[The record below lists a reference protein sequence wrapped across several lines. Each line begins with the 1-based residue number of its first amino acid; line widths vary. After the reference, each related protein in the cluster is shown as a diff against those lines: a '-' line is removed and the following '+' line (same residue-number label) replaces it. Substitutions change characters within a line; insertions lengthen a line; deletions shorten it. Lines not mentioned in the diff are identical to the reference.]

1 MLLSQ
6 KNDAHPIWFNDW
18 RTGQGPLFP
27 RGPRGP
33 NSWISAEK
41 NLMAAD
47 NFLQKQQKQRGR
59 PFEKG
64 RSGNPAGRP
73 RGSRNRSALVAQ
85 ALLEGEAEALTR
97 KAVELALGG
106 DPAALRLCLDRL
118 IAPHRERL
126 VAFALPRM
134 REPADL
140 AAAMEAMYAAVA
152 QGVLAPA
159 EAAELAKVVDTFAKA
174 IEMRDF
180 NSRLTALEKEYAEE
194 A

>member
-1 MLLSQ
+1 LRRGAPAIPPAVRADL
-6 KNDAHPIWFNDW
+6 A
-18 RTGQGPLFP
+18 TGRRWLP
-27 RGPRGP
+27 RRC
-33 NSWISAEK
+33 S
-41 NLMAAD
+41 
-47 NFLQKQQKQRGR
+47 RVR
-59 PFEKG
+59 PK
-64 RSGNPAGRP
+64 PW
-73 RGSRNRSALVAQ
+73 
-85 ALLEGEAEALTR
+85 TR